1 MIYGIYICLPV
12 FTQRRKVSSSESKP
26 IDTTWLKNHLQRS
39 FFGCIVTLEELIS
52 VTVIT
57 SELQVV
63 CRVAE
68 MEEEREDEPDGEDE
82 SLYGLSDMYRG
93 LVDASTRID
102 LISTTECI
110 PNPIAD
116 SSRHSQGIKDVVE
129 IVTRDEEMFP
139 VRRKL
144 LRPCI
149 ALTSVVQAGRG
160 KYKRNGGNERIS
172 IGVEAC
178 TFDRVLLYLEHVARG
193 EDFKFDPLI
202 ATELLEAAETLGITD
217 LSDRC
222 RKVLGS
228 FEVNVYGAADR

>member
-1 MIYGIYICLPV
+1 MATGYEPNVEGAIAVVIDILDANG
-12 FTQRRKVSSSESKP
+12 FTKTRHPYSP
-26 IDTTWLKNHLQRS
+26 N
-39 FFGCIVTLEELIS
+39 
-52 VTVIT
+52 
-57 SELQVV
+57 
-63 CRVAE
+63 
-68 MEEEREDEPDGEDE
+68 
-82 SLYGLSDMYRG
+82 YRG

-110 PNPIAD
+110 PKSIAG
-116 SSRHSQGIKDVVE
+116 SSRHSHVIKNVVE

-228 FEVNVYGAADR
+228 FEVNVYGEKLLEILTLENRTPRLHSFLCCFIGPCTSYSHSSRGSGV